1 MTREEEIFKA
11 ARSYVSGDTL
21 SSHLTVIHFANGADW
36 ADEHP
41 KNVWH
46 PSSEKPEYG
55 EDIIAIDIDGI
66 SVAGI
71 YNDYNGNG
79 IYRYHCF
86 LCEWDSVV
94 KWSYVSDLLQK
105 GGEK

>member
-1 MTREEEIFKA
+1 MDKTEQRIEQIEQFASQCYEDGENYSAFI
-11 ARSYVSGDTL
+11 SGA
-21 SSHLTVIHFANGADW
+21 IW
-36 ADEHP
+36 ADKHP

-46 PSSEKPEYG
+46 ASSEKPKYG

-94 KWSYVSDLLQK
+94 KWSYVSDILPK